1 METTQADRARWAVQA
16 QVREVAALLEGD
28 GVRLERPSL
37 SGPIGPGGLGPAET
51 VADVEPL
58 AGVRAALFVSRAA
71 TGQIREYAEQA
82 RGAGVSWQQ
91 LGEVLGLAEEA
102 TYYDIPLGEAA
113 WSFVIEG
120 IRPGQDHNSRRYQ
133 LSARWTCGVC
143 GERITDRGPAEP
155 SEGHADSC
163 SRLAAEAAAY
173 DRELSEGD

>member
-1 METTQADRARWAVQA
+1 MMETTQADRARWAVQA
-16 QVREVAALLEGD
+16 QIREVAALLEGSSVF
-28 GVRLERPSL
+28 GS
-37 SGPIGPGGLGPAET
+37 PAAT
-51 VADVEPL
+51 VEPL

-102 TYYDIPLGEAA
+102 TQHDTPLGEAA
-113 WSFVIEG
+113 WSFIIEG
-120 IRPGQDHNSRRYQ
+120 IRPGQDHDYRRYRYQ
-133 LSARWTCGVC
+133 LSARWTCGAC

-173 DRELSEGD
+173 DRE

>member
-1 METTQADRARWAVQA
+1 MVMETTQADRARWAVQA

-28 GVRLERPSL
+28 GVRLERPSVFG
-37 SGPIGPGGLGPAET
+37 SPAGPP

-91 LGEVLGLAEEA
+91 LGEVLGLVEEA
-102 TYYDIPLGEAA
+102 TQHDTPLGEAA

-120 IRPGQDHNSRRYQ
+120 IRPGQDHDYRRYRYQ
-133 LSARWTCGVC
+133 LSARWTCGAC

-155 SEGHADSC
+155 GWEDHADNC
-163 SRLAAEAAAY
+163 SRLAAEVAAENV
-173 DRELSEGD
+173 ELSADD